1 MSLSPRFP
9 LFSIICALV
18 FISSC
23 KTTKTVVEKE
33 EPLYPLTESIG
44 SVIAKIP
51 NYRTSITSAKGKGRA
66 IVSEPGNSDRISI
79 SFETD
84 SVLSLLTMKNRV
96 GIEGGKMLVDK
107 DSILIYNKIDKY
119 AQKVSIQDG
128 RLTNLNELASV
139 NFLDLM
145 NYKVYESDIEVAMQN
160 DTEYVL
166 GFFNKGVVRI
176 NKKDGTVSKVQ
187 QAWSSGLPYS
197 QIEYESYAEV
207 EGYKLPR
214 KITIL
219 SRDGNSRVTLQILQ
233 LDINPSKLNIELI
246 IPDNIPL
253 ERL

>member
-1 MSLSPRFP
+1 MRLSFRFSSLI
-9 LFSIICALV
+9 LLCAIV

-23 KTTKTVVEKE
+23 TTSKTIVEKE
-33 EPLYPLTESIG
+33 EQLYPLTESIT
-44 SVIAKIP
+44 SVVLKIP

-66 IVSEPGNSDRISI
+66 LVSEPGNSDRISI

-139 NFLDLM
+139 NFLDLL
-145 NYKVYESDIEVAMQN
+145 NFKIHEADIEIAMQN

-166 GFFNKGVVRI
+166 GFFNKGIARI
-176 NKKDGTVSKVQ
+176 NKKDGTVSLVQ
-187 QAWSSGLPYS
+187 QAWTSGLPYS